1 MASEMSVAK
10 MRDIEFLFQ
19 DEVLSQHGEYLVDL
33 LQESLQEKKIFFEGN
48 LYNALKYEVFKK
60 GEQRGLRLS
69 FLDYGRFIEI
79 RRHKG
84 KSKMS
89 TNTNQLLWRIKEN
102 TMRKKNTNWYSKN
115 VYGSLNRLIGIL
127 MYEFTDYEIER
138 LKKSITNKIETS
150 L

>member
-1 MASEMSVAK
+1 MAETK
-10 MRDIEFLFQ
+10 MKDIEFLFQ

>member
-1 MASEMSVAK
+1 MSVAK

>member
-1 MASEMSVAK
+1 MAEPK
-10 MRDIEFLFQ
+10 MQDIEFLFQ

>member
-1 MASEMSVAK
+1 MQEPK
-10 MRDIEFLFQ
+10 MQDIEFLFQ
-19 DEVLSQHGEYLVDL
+19 DEVLSQHGEYLIDL